1 MVYRNIIKD
10 IDNNIISPIY
20 LLYGEEEYFI
30 DLICDKLINKIID
43 KSEKEFDLN
52 IFYGK
57 DSTIEII
64 TESLKKYPMI
74 SDKNVV
80 VLKEAHILKSKLY
93 KLNEFLKKKIV
104 NTILIICYK
113 ENKID
118 KRKEFYKHFEKAGV
132 IFESKKLYENQIID
146 WIKNRVYELGL
157 QIDYDSIKILYTFL
171 GDNLN
176 KIDNE
181 LKKLVINMNP
191 NDLITKNV
199 IQEKIGFNKDYNFFE
214 LQKALGRRD
223 LKNSLK
229 IIDFLK
235 DNLNKN
241 PLVVIIP
248 TIFNYFQKILMI
260 KFLGN
265 NNLAKELNISS
276 FFLKDYIQS
285 SKNFTLQESL
295 KIISYLKEADF
306 KNKGIDSKMSY
317 EDILKELAYKIARV
331 S

>member
-80 VLKEAHILKSKLY
+80 VLKEAQILKSKLN
-93 KLNEFLKKKIV
+93 KLNQFLKKNIV

-276 FFLKDYIQS
+276 FFLNDYIQS

>member
-1 MVYRNIIKD
+1 MVYKNIIKD
-10 IDNNIISPIY
+10 IDNNIILPIY

-30 DLICDKLINKIID
+30 DLIFDKLINKIID

-80 VLKEAHILKSKLY
+80 VLKEAHILKSKLH
-93 KLNEFLKKKIV
+93 KLNQFLKKNIV
-104 NTILIICYK
+104 NTILIVCYK

-157 QIDYDSIKILYTFL
+157 KIDYDSIKILYTFL

-214 LQKALGRRD
+214 LQKALGKRD

-276 FFLKDYIQS
+276 FFLNDYIQS

-306 KNKGIDSKMSY
+306 KNKGIDSKMSH
-317 EDILKELAYKIARV
+317 EDILKELAYKITRV

>member
-1 MVYRNIIKD
+1 MVFKKIIKN
-10 IDNNIISPIY
+10 IDNNIISPVY

-30 DLICDKLINKIID
+30 DLICEKLVDKTID
-43 KSEKEFDLN
+43 KSEKKFDLN

-57 DSTIEII
+57 DSTIEMII
-64 TESLKKYPMI
+64 ESLKKYPMI

-80 VLKEAHILKSKLY
+80 VLKEAQILKSKLQ
-93 KLNEFLKKKIV
+93 KLNQFIKRNLI

-113 ENKID
+113 EKKFD
-118 KRKEFYKHFEKAGV
+118 KRTEFYKLVEKAGI
-132 IFESKKLYENQIID
+132 IFESKKLYENQIVD

-157 QIDYDSIKILYTFL
+157 KIDYDSIKILYSFL

-181 LKKLVINMNP
+181 LKKLVITIKP
-191 NDLITKNV
+191 NDLITRN
-199 IQEKIGFNKDYNFFE
+199 IINEKIGFNKDYNFFE
-214 LQKALGRRD
+214 LQKALGNRD
-223 LKNSLK
+223 LKTSLK

-241 PLVVIIP
+241 PLVVILP

-265 NNLAKELNISS
+265 NNLEKELNISS
-276 FFLKDYIQS
+276 YFLNDYIQS
-285 SKNFTLQESL
+285 SKNFTLQQSL
-295 KIISYLKEADF
+295 KIINYLKEADF
-306 KNKGIDSKMSY
+306 KNKGIDSKMSQ
-317 EDILKELAYKIARV
+317 EDILKELAYKIAKV
-331 S
+331 G